1 MEEIKI
7 KKIRNFALAS
17 IIIKF
22 IDILVTIGLI
32 AWFIIFNK
40 QIKNLS
46 WYEYDLESANRIWYA
61 FAVSI
66 PLQWFF
72 VSILLFVPNAIFAY
86 RKLNS
91 ETVGVLCIIG
101 MFAPVVGLVG
111 AFLFYFYDKR
121 ACGNEKFETKI
132 NRQKTTIWHERSFQ
146 SNRENQEANIM
157 DEDNKS
163 EYTINNNENYY
174 DNVSNETKTGG
185 INMATNQRYSKIG
198 KIVLSILILQL
209 ICFVI
214 DVFFRFTINPRF
226 LNLENL
232 RYLTAIMQVVVF
244 GLTIAFLTKS
254 NKVNEIKTERLL
266 VLIFFVLQVSYE
278 LVCSL
283 PVISI
288 KLLKK
293 IDPTLSNRDT
303 LEYIIDKYSYTT
315 INSMFVIVISTFLVI
330 TYVKTNALAKS
341 LN

>member
-1 MEEIKI
+1 MKKDIKI
-7 KKIRNFALAS
+7 KGIYGFVLSS

-22 IDILVTIGLI
+22 ISIIVTIGLI
-32 AWFIIFNK
+32 VWFITLNKEIKNKGWHEYDLDSWNKTWYVFVIGIPFQWFII
-40 QIKNLS
+40 
-46 WYEYDLESANRIWYA
+46 
-61 FAVSI
+61 
-66 PLQWFF
+66 
-72 VSILLFVPNAIFAY
+72 SILLFVPNAIFAY
-86 RKLNS
+86 RKLNY
-91 ETVGVLCIIG
+91 EKFGILFIIG
-101 MFAPVVGLVG
+101 MFVPIVGLVG
-111 AFLFYFYDKR
+111 AFLFYFYDKK
-121 ACGNEKFETKI
+121 AYENEKFENKI
-132 NRQKTTIWHERSFQ
+132 NRQKTTIWHERSFRW
-146 SNRENQEANIM
+146 NKENQEVDIT
-157 DEDNKS
+157 DDNKS
-163 EYTINNNENYY
+163 EYTIDNNENYY

-185 INMATNQRYSKIG
+185 INMPTNQRYSKIG

-214 DVFFRFTINPRF
+214 DVFFRYTINPRF

-266 VLIFFVLQVSYE
+266 VLIFFVIQVSYE

-283 PVISI
+283 PALI

-293 IDPTLSNRDT
+293 IDSNLSNIDT

-330 TYVKTNALAKS
+330 TYVKTNALAKV
-341 LN
+341 

>member
-40 QIKNLS
+40 QIKNPI

-101 MFAPVVGLVG
+101 IFAPVVGLVG

-132 NRQKTTIWHERSFQ
+132 NRQKATIWHERSTQ
-146 SNRENQEANIM
+146 WNRENQESNIN
-157 DEDNKS
+157 DDDNKS
-163 EYTINNNENYY
+163 EYTIDNNENYY
-174 DNVSNETKTGG
+174 DNVSSETKTGG
-185 INMATNQRYSKIG
+185 NMATNQRYSKIG

-214 DVFFRFTINPRF
+214 DAFFRFTINPRF

-244 GLTIAFLTKS
+244 GLTIAFLVKS

-283 PVISI
+283 PALI

-315 INSMFVIVISTFLVI
+315 INSMFVIAISTFLVI

>member
-7 KKIRNFALAS
+7 KKIRNFVLSS

-22 IDILVTIGLI
+22 TNIIVTIGLI
-32 AWFIIFNK
+32 VWFIILNK
-40 QIKNLS
+40 EIKNKG
-46 WYEYDLESANRIWYA
+46 WYEYDLDWWNRNWYA
-61 FAVSI
+61 FVIGI
-66 PLQWFF
+66 PFQWFI

-86 RKLNS
+86 RKLNY
-91 ETVGVLCIIG
+91 EKFGILFIIG
-101 MFAPVVGLVG
+101 IFVPIVGLVG
-111 AFLFYFYDKR
+111 AFLFYFYEEKTDS
-121 ACGNEKFETKI
+121 NEKFETKM
-132 NRQKTTIWHERSFQ
+132 NRNKDTIWHEPSFQ
-146 SNRENQEANIM
+146 WNRENQEANIT
-157 DEDNKS
+157 DDNKS

-174 DNVSNETKTGG
+174 DNVSSKTKTEGV
-185 INMATNQRYSKIG
+185 NLDTNQTYSKIG

-214 DVFFRFTINPRF
+214 DVFFRYTINSHF

-232 RYLTAIMQVVVF
+232 RYLTIIIQVVVF
-244 GLTIAFLTKS
+244 GLTIAFLVKS

-266 VLIFFVLQVSYE
+266 VLIFFVIQVSYE

-283 PVISI
+283 PSLI

-293 IDPTLSNRDT
+293 IDSNLSNINT

-330 TYVKTNALAKS
+330 TYVKTNALTKS